1 MVQQLADITFYIF
14 ILFFI
19 VTPLVLAYRLVN
31 RDREGELLT
40 LLLMS
45 MLLGVPGSA
54 MVDFGVCIPKVLG
67 VPMVVGVPRTAAM
80 SARLQS

>member
-1 MVQQLADITFYIF
+1 MGIGED
-14 ILFFI
+14 FFWSSCKSMWNK
-19 VTPLVLAYRLVN
+19 RG
-31 RDREGELLT
+31 EGELLT

-45 MLLGVPGSA
+45 MSLGVLGSA

-67 VPMVVGVPRTAAM
+67 VPMVVRVPRTAAM